1 MSAAPS
7 IEAELDAV
15 AQRVCEQHTLDL
27 QGVLGAGAFKRAYLA
42 TGTAGPI
49 ALKVAPIVGSVDRL
63 LREVDALRGCAH
75 PNIATLLDAFGIN
88 EDGKEYWI
96 VLERF
101 LPGGTLEAKLHTG
114 PMNEHEVRS
123 VGVALASALEHLH
136 DRRLVHRDIKPANIL
151 FDTDGS
157 TPVLTD
163 FGVVRMLDMPTL
175 TRDFMGFGPGTP
187 SYASP
192 EQLNN
197 EKALIDWR
205 TDQFD
210 LAIVLSECLLG
221 GHPFMAA
228 GKNIHSAIIEV
239 ASRNSLPDETR
250 LALEQRGFGCLVRA
264 LSPWP
269 VSRYRRPVDFLSA
282 LGG

>member
-1 MSAAPS
+1 M
-7 IEAELDAV
+7 EAELDAV
-15 AQRVCEQHTLDL
+15 AQEVCQRLTLDL
-27 QGVLGAGAFKRAYLA
+27 QGVLGSGAFKRAYLA
-42 TGTAGPI
+42 NTGADSI
-49 ALKVAPIVGSVDRL
+49 ALKVAPIVGSINRL

-75 PNIATLLDAFGIN
+75 PNIASLLDAFPIN
-88 EDGKEYWI
+88 VGAKDYWI

-101 LPGGTLEAKLHTG
+101 VPGGTLEARLQNG
-114 PMNEHEVRS
+114 PMDGSEVQAI
-123 VGVALASALEHLH
+123 GIALGGALEHLH
-136 DRRLVHRDIKPANIL
+136 ERRLVHRDIKPANVL
-151 FDTDGS
+151 FDADGR

-163 FGVVRMLDMPTL
+163 FGVVRILDMPSL

-187 SYASP
+187 AYAAP

-210 LAIVLSECLLG
+210 LAVVLSECLLG
-221 GHPFMAA
+221 RHPFMAA
-228 GKNIHSAIIEV
+228 GGSIHAAIIEV
-239 ASRNSLPDETR
+239 ASRHPLPDETR
-250 LALEQRGFGCLVRA
+250 SALEAQGFGCLIRA

-269 VSRYRRPVDFLSA
+269 VSRYRRPIDFVAA